1 MLYIPI
7 FGRQEPTEEQ
17 RWTPLGPRHLLGTV
31 GLDSQFEMICF
42 MYDFHLK
49 ELLAL
54 CLKGMSWIH
63 GCILFM
69 VYSQMACISGA
80 STDLALTCRPEFFS
94 RALQPSPSVSLG
106 GAI

>member
-1 MLYIPI
+1 MDSA
-7 FGRQEPTEEQ
+7 RPT
-17 RWTPLGPRHLLGTV
+17 PFV
-31 GLDSQFEMICF
+31 GHCWPGLPVRDEKFASICTTSTGQ
-42 MYDFHLK
+42 